1 MSKLKKSNVKKKTG
15 RALEHQMAIEAEEAR
30 KAEELEKKKKRSRDF
45 TNNTMDAVFPIY
57 TMLCAILGFLFAQL
71 GIFSLIGIV
80 LGIIG
85 LRRYKEKARDKFFY
99 LTLVSLGVCIFCSG
113 YWIIAIGYIL
123 IQGL

>member
-1 MSKLKKSNVKKKTG
+1 
-15 RALEHQMAIEAEEAR
+15 MAIEAEEAR

-99 LTLVSLGVCIFCSG
+99 LTLVSLGVCIFCGG

>member
-1 MSKLKKSNVKKKTG
+1 MSKLKKSNVKKKSD
-15 RALEHQMAIEAEEAR
+15 RALEHQMALEAEETR
-30 KAEELEKKKKRSRDF
+30 KAEELEKKKQRSRDF
-45 TNNTMDAVFPIY
+45 TNHTMDAVFPIY

-85 LRRYKEKARDKFFY
+85 LRRYKEKKKDKFFY
-99 LTLVSLGVCIFCSG
+99 LTLVSFGVCLFCG
-113 YWIIAIGYIL
+113 CYWIIAIGYIL

>member
-45 TNNTMDAVFPIY
+45 TNNTMAAVFPIY

-99 LTLVSLGVCIFCSG
+99 LTLVSLGVCIFCGG

>member
-1 MSKLKKSNVKKKTG
+1 
-15 RALEHQMAIEAEEAR
+15 MAIEAEEAR

-80 LGIIG
+80 LGILG
-85 LRRYKEKARDKFFY
+85 LRRYKEKKKDKFFY
-99 LTLVSLGVCIFCSG
+99 LTLVSLGVCIFCGG
-113 YWIIAIGYIL
+113 YWISAIGYIM